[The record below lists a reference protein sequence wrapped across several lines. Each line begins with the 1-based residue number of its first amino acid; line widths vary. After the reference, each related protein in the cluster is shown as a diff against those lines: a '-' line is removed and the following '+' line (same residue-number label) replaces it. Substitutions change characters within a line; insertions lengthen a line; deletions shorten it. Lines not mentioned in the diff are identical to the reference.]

1 MVQSLGWILRTEVDE
16 KRCLWW
22 TRSDVLLTEV
32 DKMRCWWWAKSNTLI
47 SLILVEAKR
56 KGHVHR
62 QSLKSKL
69 DFATTSRCPMR
80 LHLVLGIKTHG
91 VGFGNERRSGILLMI
106 APCYGTI
113 KVKVYIKPAILLH
126 YNCRSQ

>member
-1 MVQSLGWILRTEVDE
+1 MVQSLGWILRTEVDK

-32 DKMRCWWWAKSNTLI
+32 DKMRCWWWAKSDTLI

-91 VGFGNERRSGILLMI
+91 VGFGNERRSGILPNVREV
-106 APCYGTI
+106 ARY
-113 KVKVYIKPAILLH
+113 
-126 YNCRSQ
+126 YNLPSLQTVG